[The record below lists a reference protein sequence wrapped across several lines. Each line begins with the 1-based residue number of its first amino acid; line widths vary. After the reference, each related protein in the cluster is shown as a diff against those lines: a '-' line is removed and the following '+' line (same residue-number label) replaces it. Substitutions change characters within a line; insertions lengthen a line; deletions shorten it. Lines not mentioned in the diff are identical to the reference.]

1 MVKLSASY
9 SFKTAEEAL
18 ENIMAIS
25 QNKVTPAMKN
35 FLTTSLPA
43 TKSSKKQKF
52 LLGIADPNMGREIF
66 EETGIT
72 ATTNDSVREL
82 MRGIRTHFV
91 KIMKKIE
98 EEDVRKASLGLGH
111 SFSRTKCATDV
122 NR

>member
-1 MVKLSASY
+1 
-9 SFKTAEEAL
+9 
-18 ENIMAIS
+18 
-25 QNKVTPAMKN
+25 
-35 FLTTSLPA
+35 
-43 TKSSKKQKF
+43 
-52 LLGIADPNMGREIF
+52 MGREIF

-72 ATTNDSVREL
+72 ATTNDSIREL
-82 MRGIRTHFV
+82 IRGIRTHFV